1 MTRTILLLTLLLGG
15 PLALAETYQVSA
27 PGHAGRIEVAPGG
40 AATLSL
46 TPGKRPSRRK
56 SGVLTREGTLSATS
70 KGLRF
75 DYSVQVKPGLRRGAA
90 AWVRD
95 PRFSLDAWDERSEAR
110 SALFTRAQEGV
121 FEGELE
127 GHALRLTQASSEDW
141 IVLVVPGLSTNNWNR
156 VGIPY
161 LDENLRA
168 LRARGIEARRLG
180 VKTENGVAA
189 NARYIAAEIRKE
201 AALGKQVVVMAH
213 SKGGTDTTAALAL
226 EPGLAALVRGVIA
239 IQPVYGG
246 SYVADL
252 VAGQRQLRGTM
263 ALVFEQVFKGERA
276 AVLDLTH
283 EARAAFVA
291 AHPYPA
297 KRVPTVV
304 VRSSF
309 DRRASLSTLYA
320 PQKLI
325 ERTQNEASDGLV
337 TPADQTIPGARAT
350 IDLDDLDH
358 FEPGVRLESPHKPVD
373 VTNRAIDQ
381 LLLVLRPRS
390 SGLSKGSQPEASSQQ
405 PRRFVSQPLGE

>member
-1 MTRTILLLTLLLGG
+1 MKRSILLLALLLSG
-15 PLALAETYQVSA
+15 PLALADTFQVSA
-27 PGHAGRIEVAPGG
+27 PGYAGRLEVSSDGE
-40 AATLSL
+40 ATLSM

-56 SGVLTREGTLSATS
+56 TGVVTRKGTLTAITG
-70 KGLRF
+70 GLRF
-75 DYSVQVKPGLRRGAA
+75 DYSVQIKPGLRRGAA
-90 AWVRD
+90 AWVRN
-95 PRFSLDAWDERSEAR
+95 PRFSLDAWGERTEAR
-110 SALFTRAQEGV
+110 SATFTRTQDDV

-127 GHALRLTQASSEDW
+127 GRSLRLNRALSEDW

-168 LRARGIEARRLG
+168 LRARGLEARRLG
-180 VKTENGVAA
+180 IKTENGVAA

-201 AALGKQVVVMAH
+201 AARGKKVVVMAH
-213 SKGGTDTTAALAL
+213 SKGGTDTTAAIAL
-226 EPGLAALVRGVIA
+226 EPDLARSVLGVIA

-246 SYVADL
+246 SYVADF

-283 EARAAFVA
+283 EARADFVK

-297 KRVPTVV
+297 SRVPTVV

-325 ERTQNEASDGLV
+325 EQTKNEPSDGLV
-337 TPADQTIPGARAT
+337 TPADQSVPGAKAT

-373 VTNRAIDQ
+373 VTNRALDQ
-381 LLLVLRPRS
+381 LLVVLRRQRQA
-390 SGLSKGSQPEASSQQ
+390 SGAARGAAPPPYASQA
-405 PRRFVSQPLGE
+405 LGE